1 MRLRLATKLSGLAA
15 VTLWSAAAPT
25 GAEEPGGLR
34 TEFGEVRL
42 QNLAIG
48 KTYSVAR
55 LAAAPLVIRN
65 TSAETLRVHV
75 EVVVPSHHELR
86 PGALPLPDESW
97 VRLERANFALAAGR
111 TVRTDVRVTLPYD
124 PDLAGKTFQVN
135 LWSSD
140 LDARGEP
147 RARAQVH
154 RLLFNVEMDYRDD
167 TEARF
172 SLLAPRR

>member
-1 MRLRLATKLSGLAA
+1 VAQLWGLAA
-15 VTLWSAAAPT
+15 LTLWSSAPSAS
-25 GAEEPGGLR
+25 AEENPGGLR

-48 KTYSVAR
+48 KTYSVVR

-65 TSAETLRVHV
+65 TSEESLRVHV
-75 EVVVPSHHELR
+75 QVVIPSHHELR
-86 PGALPLPDESW
+86 SGALPLPEKRW
-97 VRLERANFALAAGR
+97 VRLERADFVLPAGS

-124 PDLAGKTFQVN
+124 PDLAGKTFQVD

-147 RARAQVH
+147 RGRVQVH